1 MKFALVNNERKEPQP
16 NLEGICLSCGSP
28 MVARCGEVRIK
39 HWAHKGIRRCDPWWE
54 NETEWHRNWKNQ
66 FSSDWQEIVHHAE
79 NGEKHIADVKTKE
92 DWIIEFQHSYIKPE
106 ERRSREAFYQKLIWV
121 VDGNR
126 RLGDKK
132 RFFGI
137 LGDSLFN
144 KNYPELKSTF
154 PEGALLRDWIQSK
167 THVFFDFGEEDL
179 WWLLSGSDEY
189 WAFILPISRSKF
201 LEFHRNDDLIRNNEF
216 DALVEKYKDIA
227 PKPIKSQHPR
237 VESKEIHPN
246 ELLMLLR
253 VQRRYRKQ

>member
-1 MKFALVNNERKEPQP
+1 MKFALVNNERKEAQS
-16 NLEGICLSCGSP
+16 NLQDTCIACGSP

-39 HWAHKGIRRCDPWWE
+39 HWAHKGIRRCDTWWE

-92 DWIIEFQHSYIKPE
+92 DWIIEFQHSYIKPQ

-137 LGDSLFN
+137 LSDSSFN
-144 KNYPELKSTF
+144 KNYPGLKSTF
-154 PEGALLRDWIQSK
+154 PEGALLRDWINSN

-189 WAFILPISRSKF
+189 WAFVLPLPRSKF
-201 LEFHRNDDLIRNNEF
+201 IEIHQVNPSEF
-216 DALVEKYKDIA
+216 DELIKTYSVST
-227 PKPIKSQHPR
+227 PKPNQSKHPW
-237 VESKEIHPN
+237 VESKDIHPN
-246 ELLMLLR
+246 ELLMVLR
-253 VQRRYRKQ
+253 NQRRYIRRK